1 MRPAMATVQ
10 GHEQLSRKSANSG
23 LFNHIVSD
31 GEHPRRDCKAERLCS
46 LQNWRNGPCR
56 GYSITSSANA
66 TKFTGNSMPVAF
78 AVLRLITNG

>member
-10 GHEQLSRKSANSG
+10 GHEQLSRKAANSG

-46 LQNWRNGPCR
+46 LQVDNKVEFRRLQYWQIAGFR
-56 GYSITSSANA
+56 
-66 TKFTGNSMPVAF
+66 AF
-78 AVLRLITNG
+78 KIFPA